1 MNILMKTFL
10 KTIAFM
16 LVLTGVFACTPEEDL
31 TPQSLE
37 VTPNNISG
45 IWALAEVDG
54 EQLPDGLYCYI
65 QFVRRDRTFT
75 MYQKFD
81 SMYPRRLTGSFSI
94 TKDEYKGYILDG
106 KYDYGMGDWNNSYI
120 VTNLFEESMQLTV
133 DGENGEV
140 CKYVRCNEVPSEIL
154 DWFETVSA
162 N

>member
-1 MNILMKTFL
+1 MKTFL
-10 KTIAFM
+10 KTIAFI

-106 KYDYGMGDWNNSYI
+106 EYDYGMGDWNNSYI

-140 CKYVRCNEVPSEIL
+140 CKYVRCNEVPTEIL

>member
-1 MNILMKTFL
+1 MKTFL
-10 KTIAFM
+10 KTIAFI

-106 KYDYGMGDWNNSYI
+106 VYDYGMGDWNNSYI

-140 CKYVRCNEVPSEIL
+140 CKYVRCNEVPAEIL

>member
-1 MNILMKTFL
+1 MKTFL

-140 CKYVRCNEVPSEIL
+140 CKYVRCNEVSAEIL
-154 DWFETVSA
+154 DWFEAVSA

>member
-10 KTIAFM
+10 KTIAFI

-81 SMYPRRLTGSFSI
+81 SMNPRRLTGSFSI

-106 KYDYGMGDWNNSYI
+106 EYDYGMGDWNNSYI

-140 CKYVRCNEVPSEIL
+140 CKYVRCNDVPAEIL